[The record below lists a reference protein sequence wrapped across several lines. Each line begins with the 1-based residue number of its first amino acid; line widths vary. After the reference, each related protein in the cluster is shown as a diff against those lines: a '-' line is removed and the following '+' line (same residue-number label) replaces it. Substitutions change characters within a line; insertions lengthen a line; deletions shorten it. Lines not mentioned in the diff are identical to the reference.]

1 MRVSQAKEL
10 FRSLAAEYFVN
21 AEVTFTRQSRVAKPQ
36 IPLITITPGNV
47 KRPLAP
53 VYKEADGA
61 WIGHYLSRISMQV
74 DLFTHGLPVVDEE
87 SGRTVAYE
95 NTAMDDMLSFAD
107 YLNSQHAVDWCHRH
121 DITIVIDGEVQD
133 LTGLVNDNNYEYRS
147 RLSVLFYFTQK
158 AVGYAATLPETS
170 IQYPTGEK
178 DPQTG
183 EPIYTPEEP
192 MQTESSSGQYGGTEN
207 DESIVVPKFEQ
218 TSSGGGTEE
227 LAKEE
232 TGYFTEVE
240 IKEEKVNEQKL

>member
-10 FRSLAAEYFVN
+10 FRSLTEQYFAN

-47 KRPLAP
+47 KRPLSP
-53 VYKEADGA
+53 VYEEKDGVMV
-61 WIGHYLSRISMQV
+61 GHYLSRIGMQV
-74 DLFTHGLPVVDEE
+74 DLFTHGQPVVDDET
-87 SGRTVAYE
+87 GRTVAYE

-107 YLNSQHAVDWCHRH
+107 FLNSQHTIEWCHKH
-121 DITIVIDGEVQD
+121 DVSILIDGDAQD
-133 LTGLVNDNNYEYRS
+133 LTGLVNDNNYEFRS
-147 RLSVLFYFTQK
+147 RLAVLFFFTQK
-158 AVGYAATLPETS
+158 AVGHTATLSEGS
-170 IQYPTGEK
+170 VQYPTGEK

-183 EPIYTPEEP
+183 EPNYTPEEP
-192 MQTESSSGQYGGTEN
+192 DDTESSSGQFGDGG
-207 DESIVVPKFEQ
+207 DDSIVVPKFEQ

-240 IKEEKVNEQKL
+240 IKEEKDNEQKL